1 MALNRIRSV
10 PTCFRRGRIGARVAP
25 VLLGAVLACS
35 DTSYES
41 LGPEPVPGFEQS
53 SRILVNN
60 DLVRLDHRVRLVE
73 RELRLVSMSEP
84 TAGSSGAAL
93 RMPDPDDEIVLIL
106 RAEVDPPDLGG
117 TTIQATH
124 IALNRGF
131 AYVSYNVQGPVY
143 RGGVDVF
150 DVVNVRQPTLI
161 SQALFEDT
169 DVSALDQFDGFLY
182 LATATGETG
191 FRSPAVLEE
200 VMLDRGRL
208 TAFSRRVDL
217 PSYAATGVRVS
228 GSQVLVTSGDGGDGG
243 LSLLTRRT
251 LDLEAIV
258 NFRDARAVEV
268 HGNLAIGM
276 KGTPGG
282 LYVVDRNSTQVLAT
296 WEPGG
301 ANIPESK
308 STIKIFRNFVLMAA
322 GDEGTKLVS
331 MRDGEVVAEVPA
343 PIVDGVPPEF
353 SVTNAVAA
361 RGNLVF
367 MANGGAGLYVARIRT
382 NEDETDGVLEVVGKV
397 AFEDGPSVNFVAA
410 KGNVLLVAAGEGGLK
425 IVQIGRGASVAGEE

>member
-1 MALNRIRSV
+1 
-10 PTCFRRGRIGARVAP
+10 
-25 VLLGAVLACS
+25 LGVVLACS
-35 DTSYES
+35 DAHES

-60 DLVRLDHRVRLVE
+60 DLVRLDDRVRLVE
-73 RELRLVSMSEP
+73 RELRLVPMSEA

-93 RMPDPDDEIVLIL
+93 RMPDPDDEVVLIL

-124 IALNRGF
+124 IALHGGF

-150 DVVNVRQPTLI
+150 DVRNVRQPTLI
-161 SQALFEDT
+161 SQALLEDT

-200 VMLDRGRL
+200 VMLDGGRL

-217 PSYAATGVRVS
+217 PSYAATGVRVH
-228 GSQVLVTSGDGGDGG
+228 GNQVLVTSGDGGDGG

-276 KGTPGG
+276 KGTPGS
-282 LYVVDRNSTQVLAT
+282 LYVIDRNSTQAVAT

-331 MRDGEVVAEVPA
+331 MQDGDVVAEVPA
-343 PIVDGVPPEF
+343 PIVDGVPPEY
-353 SVTNAVAA
+353 SVTNAVTA

-382 NEDETDGVLEVVGKV
+382 NEDDDEKDVELDLVGKV

-410 KGNVLLVAAGEGGLK
+410 KGNVLFVAAGEGGLK
-425 IVQIGRGASVAGEE
+425 IAQIGRGAPVAAEE